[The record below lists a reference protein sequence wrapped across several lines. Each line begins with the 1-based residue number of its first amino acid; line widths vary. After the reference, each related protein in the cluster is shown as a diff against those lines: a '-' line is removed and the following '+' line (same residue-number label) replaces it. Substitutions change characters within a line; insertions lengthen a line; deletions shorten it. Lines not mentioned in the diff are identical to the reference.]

1 MKEMKIELH
10 YQFLE
15 TKNLTTKHKQY
26 FEFTPWDGQQM
37 VDTKFLLYFLV
48 KIWIKS
54 YHEDNIN
61 KLCSIRSIHI

>member
-15 TKNLTTKHKQY
+15 TKNLTTKHRQY
-26 FEFTPWDGQQM
+26 FEFMPWDGRQM

-48 KIWIKS
+48 KNL
-54 YHEDNIN
+54 D
-61 KLCSIRSIHI
+61 

>member
-15 TKNLTTKHKQY
+15 TKNLTTKHRQY
-26 FEFTPWDGQQM
+26 FEFMPWDGCQM
-37 VDTKFLLYFLV
+37 VDIKSLLYFLV

-54 YHEDNIN
+54 YRETNTN
-61 KLCSIRSIHI
+61 KLCSIKSIHI